1 MLSNR
6 QKKWKTPNMLRMMKD
21 EDSKDINEILDE
33 LNEDFHAEGSDCFNH
48 CSKEKIK
55 CLDKAVETMLHY

>member
-1 MLSNR
+1 MKKIWKWSKNMLSNR

-33 LNEDFHAEGSDCFNH
+33 LKRFPCRGIGLFQP
-48 CSKEKIK
+48 
-55 CLDKAVETMLHY
+55 LL